1 MMLFIWTA
9 VMMQAF
15 MPGGAG
21 IAAMQARAYEQ
32 HLRAELESPEPTSAL
47 FGAAQHVVRYATP
60 KLSRVL

>member
-21 IAAMQARAYEQ
+21 VASMQAKAYEQ
-32 HLRAELESPEPTSAL
+32 HLRTELEAPAPTPAL
-47 FGAAQHVVRYATP
+47 FGAAQHVVRYAAP